1 MLIEQWPIE
10 RVIPYARN
18 ARTITPAAV
27 DKVAAS
33 IQEFGWRQPIVVDAQ
48 RVIIAGH
55 DHYTLQEFGTG
66 DAADMA
72 RDWVMEESA
81 DGLAWDQLDQ
91 QTAQIAWAAGET
103 RTYPVPYTIHYRYFR
118 LTVSANNGGSNLV
131 IAELHLYGVLR
142 YRPLVV
148 SVVLGSTGGVVNSG
162 NAADGLLSTYA
173 AVQRSHFSSLGSGPL
188 LQLTTYAE
196 FEDTTAPSANLD
208 PLALAQTGHALAHAT
223 GPFRWRP
230 KVSIRD
236 LYNGC
241 KGTYVSPVN
250 KWQVSDFPPY
260 AQDTLHGYAS
270 GSPLDPFGDANLA
283 ADGGE
288 RRWLD
293 IQLPFTISWSMA
305 QRLAKI
311 ELMRR
316 RQQGTGTF
324 VYDMALYQATVL
336 DIFQMTLPLLG
347 WTNKLLEISAFR
359 FTLEKVN
366 SGGREVTLL
375 GTQLDVQ
382 DTDPSVYA
390 WAITEE
396 LSPEG
401 YQQASMPTNVGTL
414 DDLYTVN
421 GT

>member
-131 IAELHLYGVLR
+131 IADLHLYGVLR

-148 SVVLGSTGGVVNSG
+148 SVVLGSTGGVLNSG

-260 AQDTLHGYAS
+260 AQDTLHGYSHCVLKFEPSGHAGSFWRNRAS
-270 GSPLDPFGDANLA
+270 DRCSNHLRSIDHRA
-283 ADGGE
+283 AFASFWF
-288 RRWLD
+288 RR
-293 IQLPFTISWSMA
+293 
-305 QRLAKI
+305 AK
-311 ELMRR
+311 
-316 RQQGTGTF
+316 
-324 VYDMALYQATVL
+324 
-336 DIFQMTLPLLG
+336 
-347 WTNKLLEISAFR
+347 
-359 FTLEKVN
+359 
-366 SGGREVTLL
+366 
-375 GTQLDVQ
+375 
-382 DTDPSVYA
+382 
-390 WAITEE
+390 
-396 LSPEG
+396 
-401 YQQASMPTNVGTL
+401 
-414 DDLYTVN
+414 
-421 GT
+421 